1 MGVILRKA
9 IYSGTFDPI
18 TNGHLDIIKRAL
30 KLFDEV
36 IVAVAKSSGKNPM
49 FNFEDRV
56 KFLKEATKK
65 LDRVNVKSFDT
76 LLVDFLKQEDSFIV
90 IRGLRAVSD
99 FEYELQMGYANSSL
113 YSEIETIY
121 LASDLN
127 NAFVSSSIVRS
138 ILTHGGKISHLV
150 PKEVNKMIK
159 KGKYKNVPSN

>member
-1 MGVILRKA
+1 MLRKA

-18 TNGHLDIIKRAL
+18 TNGHLDIIRRAL
-30 KLFDEV
+30 RLFDEV

-49 FNFEDRV
+49 FNFKDRV
-56 KFLKEATKK
+56 KFLKEATKD
-65 LDRVNVKSFDT
+65 LDRLSVKSFDT

-113 YSEIETIY
+113 YPEMETIY
-121 LASDLN
+121 LASDLG

-138 ILTHGGKISHLV
+138 ILTHNGKISHLV

-159 KGKYKNVPSN
+159 KGKYKNVLSN

>member
-1 MGVILRKA
+1 MRKA
-9 IYSGTFDPI
+9 IYPGTFDPI

-30 KLFDEV
+30 RLFDEV
-36 IVAVAKSSGKNPM
+36 VVAVAKSGGKNPM
-49 FNFEDRV
+49 FNFDDRV
-56 KFLKEATKK
+56 ELLKEATKS
-65 LDRVNVKSFDT
+65 LDRVSVKSFDI
-76 LLVDFLKQEDSFIV
+76 LLVDFLKQENSFIV

-99 FEYELQMGYANSSL
+99 FEYELQIGYANVSL

-150 PKEVNKMIK
+150 PKEVDKMIK
-159 KGKYKNVPSN
+159 EKDVLSN